1 MYLQDFLKTE
11 EGTKVSKLNKASC
24 TYGFFYNYWRDTLFE
39 RIIRLF
45 VWSGVEESG
54 IPVKEIETRLHL
66 RGFCAITKGVKGSNP
81 NNLTAVFADFF
92 GVTKYYDEWENITYH
107 CPVDSGKRKI
117 DKDCVIINNNE
128 LRNPTFMLVHHY
140 ATLLGH
146 VEVTLINA
154 LINVRDAGGVPVV
167 TGEKQKQAAMHYL
180 GKIFNGEYDCIADP
194 SMMGVEYVG
203 ADRHTAQPIIDI
215 YQTRERI
222 LKSFYNDIGVR
233 TAVEKRA
240 NVVTPEI
247 TANDG
252 LLQLNISDM
261 LKERQEGAERV
272 NKLYGTNW
280 TVKIADEI
288 QYGKENEP
296 DDNIKSDVPV
306 PKDTET
312 D

>member
-1 MYLQDFLKTE
+1 MYLQDFLKTD
-11 EGTKVSKLNKASC
+11 EGMKVSKLNKASC
-24 TYGFFYNYWRDTLFE
+24 TYGFFYNYWRDMLFE

-66 RGFCAITKGVKGSNP
+66 RGFCAITKGVKGSKP
-81 NNLTAVFADFF
+81 DDLTAVFADFF

-107 CPVDSGKRKI
+107 CPIDSGQRKI

-154 LINVRDAGGVPVV
+154 LINVRDAGGVPIAG
-167 TGEKQKQAAMHYL
+167 TEKQKQAVMHYL
-180 GKIFNGEYDCIADP
+180 GKLFNGEYDCIADP
-194 SMMGVEYVG
+194 SLM
-203 ADRHTAQPIIDI
+203 HTMQSIIDI

-272 NKLYGTNW
+272 NRLYGTNW

-288 QYGKENEP
+288 QYGEENEQN
-296 DDNIKSDVPV
+296 DNTESNVPV
-306 PKDTET
+306 PKDAKTE
-312 D
+312 